1 MENFHGLPFY
11 VFSGLFVG
19 VADSVFVATQD
30 GEDIAVVEL
39 AEFVRSLESA
49 KEA

>member
-1 MENFHGLPFY
+1 MENFHGFPVH

-30 GEDIAVVEL
+30 GDDIAVVEL